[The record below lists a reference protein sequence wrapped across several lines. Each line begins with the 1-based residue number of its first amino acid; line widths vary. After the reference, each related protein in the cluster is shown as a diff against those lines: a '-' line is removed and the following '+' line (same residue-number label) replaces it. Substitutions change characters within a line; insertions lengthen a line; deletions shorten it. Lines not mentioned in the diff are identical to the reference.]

1 MIKNPYELEYSFAC
15 SFFVEKNDTVRGII
29 GNTHGVN
36 RAKNPP
42 NKPNIKML
50 ILLVKLFDISLSYSF
65 TKSSEFF
72 KSKFKE
78 LETVE

>member
-15 SFFVEKNDTVRGII
+15 SFFVEKKDTVSGII

-50 ILLVKLFDISLSYSF
+50 ILLEKLFEISLSYSF